1 VSTDD
6 RLDRLEH
13 RMAVLETLVRQLA
26 GGVARHAVALA
37 EPAPAQ
43 AALDH
48 PVAGSPAPMPV
59 ASPANE
65 PVGPTPI
72 VPPSPLSAEPGP
84 RPAAP
89 RPSRPGAGSPGLDS
103 ERWIGQRVFLGI
115 GVVALLM
122 AAGYLLKLSFDRGW
136 ISPVM
141 RCMGGVVAGLGVGAL
156 GWRLESRYRTYGAA
170 LVGAGAGIIYLSIWA
185 ASRLYGVLPPASG
198 IVGLALVSVGL
209 AMIAYA
215 IDVEALGITA
225 ALGAFFAP
233 VLLGQN
239 QANADLLL
247 LYLASMAAGLGL
259 VAARRRWRV
268 ATLVIAANY
277 FGVGTLGAAEHAY
290 PWGVLFYGLIGGTAG
305 LYLGLKERWWE
316 TRLLTFSGGWTLLF
330 AAGERIPQ
338 HWAVLAAGLVLSVPV
353 WWHGLRRPQV
363 FPIQLAP
370 EGEGAGWSAGEA
382 LYFFVTPV
390 LLGYAV
396 HNLDP
401 VRFAAQPWLAPLI
414 VAVPYLLAGYLR
426 PRPAFAVVAAVAL
439 GVAAMERWSGVSQ
452 VWALLGLAVLWA
464 SLDLR
469 LGRTDGRWYGLLTL
483 AAALQQLFDGAAG
496 ARDAADGAFVGR
508 WAFALWGSI
517 AVTAA
522 YAARLWRVEGGR
534 EDTRLIR
541 SGLWVVAGAMALFGV
556 TGELRRYFELQSI
569 SAETANLASG
579 LAVSAWWLLFAA
591 GLVMLGFRLSLQPAR
606 VAGLAVAGLAVAKVI
621 FFDLSSLDALYR
633 VGSVFLLALVALSLA
648 YLYYRHDRSAQT

>member
-1 VSTDD
+1 
-6 RLDRLEH
+6 
-13 RMAVLETLVRQLA
+13 VL
-26 GGVARHAVALA
+26 
-37 EPAPAQ
+37 
-43 AALDH
+43 
-48 PVAGSPAPMPV
+48 
-59 ASPANE
+59 
-65 PVGPTPI
+65 
-72 VPPSPLSAEPGP
+72 
-84 RPAAP
+84 
-89 RPSRPGAGSPGLDS
+89 
-103 ERWIGQRVFLGI
+103 
-115 GVVALLM
+115 
-122 AAGYLLKLSFDRGW
+122 
-136 ISPVM
+136 
-141 RCMGGVVAGLGVGAL
+141 AGLGVGAL
-156 GWRLESRYRTYGAA
+156 GWRLEWRYRTYGAA

-185 ASRLYGVLPPASG
+185 ASRLYGVLPPTSG
-198 IVGLALVSVGL
+198 IVGLALVSVAL

-215 IDVEALGITA
+215 INVEALGITA
-225 ALGAFFAP
+225 ALGAFLAP

-239 QANADLLL
+239 QTNADLLL

-259 VAARRRWRV
+259 VAARQRWRV

-290 PWGVLFYGLIGGTAG
+290 PWGVLLFGLIGGTAG

-330 AAGERIPQ
+330 AAGERIPE
-338 HWAVLAAGLVLSVPV
+338 HWAVLAAGLVLSAPV
-353 WWHGLRRPQV
+353 WWHGLRRPEV
-363 FPIQLAP
+363 FPIHLGPQAD
-370 EGEGAGWSAGEA
+370 GTGWSAGEA

-396 HNLDP
+396 HNLDV
-401 VRFAAQPWLAPLI
+401 VRFDARPWLAPLI

-426 PRPAFAVVAAVAL
+426 ARPAFAVVAAAAL
-439 GVAAMERWSGVSQ
+439 GVAAMERWNGVPQ
-452 VWALLGLAVLWA
+452 VWALLGLAVLWP

-496 ARDAADGAFVGR
+496 ARDAADGAFLGP
-508 WAFALWGSI
+508 WALALWGSI

-522 YAARLWRVEGGR
+522 YAARLWRVGGGR

-569 SAETANLASG
+569 SAEAADLASG

-591 GLVMLGFRLSLQPAR
+591 GLVTLGFRLSLQPAR

-648 YLYYRHDRSAQT
+648 YLYYRHDRNYRQDRNAET